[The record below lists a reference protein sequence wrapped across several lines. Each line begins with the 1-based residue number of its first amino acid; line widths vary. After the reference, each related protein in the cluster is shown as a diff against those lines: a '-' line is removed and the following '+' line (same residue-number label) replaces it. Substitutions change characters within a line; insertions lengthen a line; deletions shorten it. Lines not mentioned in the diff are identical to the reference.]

1 MTISEMHILFKL
13 SLDKVGN
20 SSLPYFEPE
29 AIDLILNYAIKAV
42 YKQKI
47 SGNNALRQ
55 GAEETNKR
63 RVDLQTMI
71 VGYSTETFV
80 TNSDNKPYGKFV
92 EVPSNMFY
100 LLDEEVCIS
109 SDTCALTITNGTL
122 EEGEMYKLST
132 GSIRYPQSTGV
143 TYVAGNTFIGIKD
156 KLLWD
161 AISGTIKVL
170 QAKRVNVLPIRNDQ
184 YNTLTLDPFNRPGSD
199 RVLKLDYGVITTK
212 LYYELISSKGIDILK
227 YYLRYYKTPLTVSY
241 PAYLLNPANGN
252 CDLPTIIHEEIVDFA
267 VNWTLES
274 IESPRFQSQIANLQ
288 RNE

>member
-47 SGNNALRQ
+47 SGNNALMQ

-71 VGYSTETFV
+71 VGHSTETFV
-80 TNSDNKPYGKFV
+80 TNSDNKPYSKFV

-100 LLDEEVCIS
+100 LLDEEVCIFNKNCQKEILS
-109 SDTCALTITNGTL
+109 GNI
-122 EEGEMYKLST
+122 EEGAIYKVAQTVSGGNVL
-132 GSIRYPQSTGV
+132 YGV
-143 TYVAGNTFIGIKD
+143 NTYLDSKTFV
-156 KLLWD
+156 
-161 AISGTIKVL
+161 GTTTKIYTATNAKVYEVS
-170 QAKRVNVLPIRNDQ
+170 RVNVLPIRNDQ
-184 YNTLTLDPFNRPGSD
+184 YNTLTLDPFNRPD
-199 RVLKLDYGVITTK
+199 ENKILKLDYGVISSK
-212 LYYELISSKGIDILK
+212 LYYELIGSKTIEILK
-227 YYLRYYKTPLTVSY
+227 YYLRYYKTPATVNY
-241 PAYLLNPANGN
+241 PAFILNPVNGN
-252 CDLPTIIHEEIVDFA
+252 CDLPAIIHEEIVDFA

>member
-47 SGNNALRQ
+47 TGNNALRQ

-63 RVDLQTMI
+63 RTDLQTMI

-100 LLDEEVCIS
+100 LLDEEVCIFNKNCQKEVAS
-109 SDTCALTITNGTL
+109 GNIV
-122 EEGEMYKLST
+122 EGVMYKVVATDVSGNVVYNT
-132 GSIRYPQSTGV
+132 ASY
-143 TYVAGNTFIGIKD
+143 AGNKTFIGTT
-156 KLLWD
+156 LTTYT
-161 AISGTIKVL
+161 AVSAKVYE
-170 QAKRVNVLPIRNDQ
+170 ASRVNVLPIRNDQ
-184 YNTLTLDPFNRPGSD
+184 YNTLMLDPFNRPD
-199 RVLKLDYGVITTK
+199 ENRILKLDYGIISSK
-212 LYYELISSKGIDILK
+212 LYYELIGSKNIEILK
-227 YYLRYYKTPLTVSY
+227 YYLRYYKTPATVSY

-252 CDLPTIIHEEIVDFA
+252 CDLPAIIHEEIVDFA

-274 IESPRFQSQIANLQ
+274 IESPRFQSQILNLQ